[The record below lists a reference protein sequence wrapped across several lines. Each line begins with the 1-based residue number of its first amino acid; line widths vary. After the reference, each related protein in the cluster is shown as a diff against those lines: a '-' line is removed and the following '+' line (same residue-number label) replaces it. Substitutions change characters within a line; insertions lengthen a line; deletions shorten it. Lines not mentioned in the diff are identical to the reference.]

1 MFVSTC
7 AQRRAMA
14 PPARR
19 LRAEMSSAIRPSVG
33 PKVRT
38 EVFNASE
45 MLVAVTACFRFPW

>member
-1 MFVSTC
+1 MLVSTC

-19 LRAEMSSAIRPSVG
+19 LRAEMSSASRPSVG